1 MLKKSLPSFLSKKSD
16 QNQKNQNPLLQ
27 EQRKNNSSEDT
38 DFSSNLISTS
48 QQFYV
53 VPKYA
58 LKLSLFIRRFIIIL
72 SISFGVI
79 LILNFVAYQII
90 KTQKGLQED
99 LISKVESYADVEVR
113 AREIDAKTLSYKKFL
128 NQRKTLLDKTKFI
141 LDNIGPDI
149 QMKSVNVSHTN
160 FTIYFSGKTALDF
173 TKLITRYL
181 EKDMLSEMIITSAS
195 LNTSEGRFNVSLTG
209 NFK

>member
-1 MLKKSLPSFLSKKSD
+1 M
-16 QNQKNQNPLLQ
+16 
-27 EQRKNNSSEDT
+27 
-38 DFSSNLISTS
+38 
-48 QQFYV
+48 
-53 VPKYA
+53 
-58 LKLSLFIRRFIIIL
+58 L
-72 SISFGVI
+72 SISFGVL

-90 KTQKGLQED
+90 KTQKDIQED
-99 LISKVESYADVEVR
+99 LISRVDSYADVEAK
-113 AREIDAKTLSYKKFL
+113 AREIDAKTLSYKKFS
-128 NQRKTLLDKTKFI
+128 NQRKTILDKTKFI

-149 QMKSVNVSHTN
+149 QMKSVNISHIN
-160 FTIYFSGKTALDF
+160 FTVYFSGKTALDF